1 MVLPVINLVIRRRR
15 MKMTT
20 ILFLLFLL
28 LIPSLVVGQTS
39 RSTDAAA
46 NKSWPKYYSSFR
58 AAVRN
63 RDRRS
68 LETMMLASYDCRS
81 FYFCYFIKP
90 SKENFDREFVL

>member
-1 MVLPVINLVIRRRR
+1 

-68 LETMMLASYDCRS
+68 LETMMLASYDS
-81 FYFCYFIKP
+81 SYMTGSTVQVTGGTPTI
-90 SKENFDREFVL
+90 